1 MWKKLQTI
9 WHLTTIWPAL
19 GQIFVNRKPFP
30 IQSSSNFTA
39 GINRIICLGVTDIFK
54 GVFFRPS
61 NTRSPRNGQD
71 KGTSGHQIPSR
82 VNIYIC
88 WKLDCVKVSY
98 KYHVWFSS
106 AAVRTMIIFCHRH
119 LYHNHCSPDRRKREK
134 LISSI
139 KMVFRC
145 FQIWNK
151 EHKWQDCRIQ
161 YFDQMQPPRS

>member
-1 MWKKLQTI
+1 MQFCCRDKSD
-9 WHLTTIWPAL
+9 HLFRSYRYFQ
-19 GQIFVNRKPFP
+19 G
-30 IQSSSNFTA
+30 
-39 GINRIICLGVTDIFK
+39 C
-54 GVFFRPS
+54 FFHPS

-71 KGTSGHQIPSR
+71 KGTSGHQISSR

-151 EHKWQDCRIQ
+151 ERKWQDCRIQ
-161 YFDQMQPPRS
+161 YFDQMQPPPNLRPDQFRCYQIRLGKNSHIFPGFF